1 MRLAFAL
8 ILGLSLSFTPAA
20 LADTVVNPGGDWWA
34 NFFKAVDGIS
44 PNYEAIARGDPEY
57 LAADEF
63 TRAEVMERIIDRLK
77 AEQAALDV
85 TGTEVRMS
93 ISTQLGDYSTAQGGF
108 PVEMFGQNMGVRPGY
123 PASADVFFRNWQD
136 FVLYA
141 ATVEEGRALRER
153 IGKQP
158 IRADVRLGDIR
169 PSATRERAYDARV
182 LSVSYYAQDGLLLAT
197 VDAPAEAMVVASE
210 AIAMVDTVRRK
221 ILDLADIPPL
231 GTTWDAARL
240 PLAEAYPQVASDLF
254 IYPPDG
260 KTLAFV
266 TDNGRILV
274 DAPHDPDK
282 PFLVFLQ
289 QVDGPWRSRHGFS
302 MDMSF
307 SPDALD
313 TKGTGPGF
321 ACHTPEV
328 RDRCAVLEFSPSDDG
343 HVLTRA
349 YGVVELEPTEPAR
362 AMLDTVIGEG
372 AVAFDIF
379 SAPIDSDT
387 ETMKL
392 GALAKFP
399 GTGSVIAHAAGAG
412 ASRPGEP
419 LFDPLKNTRGVKPI
433 TREIALFAVEGS
445 ASRVP
450 LIFVLQ

>member
-1 MRLAFAL
+1 M
-8 ILGLSLSFTPAA
+8 
-20 LADTVVNPGGDWWA
+20 
-34 NFFKAVDGIS
+34 
-44 PNYEAIARGDPEY
+44 
-57 LAADEF
+57 
-63 TRAEVMERIIDRLK
+63 
-77 AEQAALDV
+77 
-85 TGTEVRMS
+85 
-93 ISTQLGDYSTAQGGF
+93 
-108 PVEMFGQNMGVRPGY
+108 
-123 PASADVFFRNWQD
+123 
-136 FVLYA
+136 
-141 ATVEEGRALRER
+141 
-153 IGKQP
+153 
-158 IRADVRLGDIR
+158 
-169 PSATRERAYDARV
+169 
-182 LSVSYYAQDGLLLAT
+182 
-197 VDAPAEAMVVASE
+197 
-210 AIAMVDTVRRK
+210 
-221 ILDLADIPPL
+221 
-231 GTTWDAARL
+231 
-240 PLAEAYPQVASDLF
+240 AEAYPQVASDLF